1 MALDLNMVKAV
12 IFDMDG
18 LLVNSEP
25 YWKKAVI
32 RVFEGLGLQ
41 LNDELY
47 LQTQGLR
54 IEDVVDYWAA
64 RIDWPE
70 NKSKAEVVEEVL
82 QEMEYLIGNECELMP
97 GALDTIEKFKDYPRA
112 IASSSPMRLIN
123 AFVDHHNLR
132 DKFKVLRSAEFEPYG
147 KPYPGVYI
155 HACDDLGVSPL
166 NAMAFEDSFNGVLA
180 ARAAQMQVIAVPEE
194 AQQDRADF
202 VIAQGKYRSLNEF
215 LATLD

>member
-54 IEDVVDYWAA
+54 I
-64 RIDWPE
+64 
-70 NKSKAEVVEEVL
+70 
-82 QEMEYLIGNECELMP
+82 
-97 GALDTIEKFKDYPRA
+97 
-112 IASSSPMRLIN
+112 
-123 AFVDHHNLR
+123 
-132 DKFKVLRSAEFEPYG
+132 
-147 KPYPGVYI
+147 VYI
-155 HACDDLGVSPL
+155 FCRGGSNSLPY
-166 NAMAFEDSFNGVLA
+166 
-180 ARAAQMQVIAVPEE
+180 VIT
-194 AQQDRADF
+194 
-202 VIAQGKYRSLNEF
+202 ILI
-215 LATLD
+215 